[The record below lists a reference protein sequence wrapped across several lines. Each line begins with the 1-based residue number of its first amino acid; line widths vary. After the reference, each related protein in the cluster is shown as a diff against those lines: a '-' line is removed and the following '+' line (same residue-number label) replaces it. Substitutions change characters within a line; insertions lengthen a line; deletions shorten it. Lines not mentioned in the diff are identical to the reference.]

1 MERIK
6 VDLDSRSYEIIIGQ
20 DILGQIGAAVKRL
33 NLTPKILIISNASI
47 AGLYAD
53 KIKDSLEQA
62 GFEVKVVTVPEGEK
76 SKSIKEAEFLYN
88 KMLDLRLDRNAS
100 ILSLSGGVIGDLSG
114 FVAATYMRGI
124 AYVQAPTTLLAQ
136 VDSSV
141 GGKTG
146 LNLPRGK
153 NLVGAFYQPRLVYID
168 TDVLKT
174 LSDDELKAGLA
185 EVVKYGVIR
194 DKKLFEYLEENIDK
208 ILKKDPALLEHII
221 ACSCRIKA
229 EVVSEDER
237 ESGLRAI
244 LNYGHTIGHAI
255 EATSGYGMYK
265 HGQAVAIGMVYAG
278 RIALK
283 LEMISQEELQRQT
296 DLLKKIGLPVELPD
310 MDLTKITEAILL
322 DKKIEADKIRFILPQ
337 RIGKV
342 IIHPDISLD
351 LIKEVLST
359 QNK

>member
-1 MERIK
+1 
-6 VDLDSRSYEIIIGQ
+6 
-20 DILGQIGAAVKRL
+20 
-33 NLTPKILIISNASI
+33 
-47 AGLYAD
+47 
-53 KIKDSLEQA
+53 
-62 GFEVKVVTVPEGEK
+62 
-76 SKSIKEAEFLYN
+76 
-88 KMLDLRLDRNAS
+88 S

-124 AYVQAPTTLLAQ
+124 AYVQVPTTLLAQ

-146 LNLPRGK
+146 VNLLRGK

-208 ILKKDPALLEHII
+208 ILKKDPAMLEHII

-229 EVVSEDER
+229 EVVSEDEK

-283 LEMISQEELQRQT
+283 LEMISQEALQRQT

-351 LIKEVLST
+351 LTKEVLAT
-359 QNK
+359 

>member
-6 VDLDSRSYEIIIGQ
+6 VDLDSRGYEIIIGQ
-20 DILGQIGAAVKRL
+20 DLLGQIGVAVKRL
-33 NLTPKILIISNASI
+33 NLTPRILIISNASI
-47 AGLYAD
+47 AGLYSD
-53 KIKDSLEQA
+53 KIKDSLQDA
-62 GFEVKVVTVPEGEK
+62 GFEVKLVTVPEGEK
-76 SKSIKEAEFLYN
+76 SKSIGEAEFLYN

-100 ILSLSGGVIGDLSG
+100 ILSLGGGVIGDLSG

-124 AYVQAPTTLLAQ
+124 AYVQVPTTLLAQ

-194 DKKLFEYLEENIDK
+194 DKKLFEYLEENIDA
-208 ILKKDPALLEHII
+208 ILNKDPAMLEHII

-244 LNYGHTIGHAI
+244 LNYGHTVGHAI
-255 EATSGYGMYK
+255 EVTSGYGMYK
-265 HGQAVAIGMVYAG
+265 HGQAVAIGMAYAG

-283 LEMISQEELQRQT
+283 LEMITEETLQRQT

>member
-6 VDLDSRSYEIIIGQ
+6 VDLNTRSYEIIIGQ

-33 NLTPKILIISNASI
+33 NLTPKILVISNASI

-53 KIKDSLEQA
+53 KIKDSLGQA

-124 AYVQAPTTLLAQ
+124 AYVQVPTTLLAQ

-146 LNLPRGK
+146 VNLLRGK

-208 ILKKDPALLEHII
+208 ILKKDPAMLEHII

-229 EVVSEDER
+229 EVVSEDEK

-283 LEMISQEELQRQT
+283 LEMISQEALQRQT

-351 LIKEVLST
+351 LIKEVLAT
-359 QNK
+359 